1 MAKLDG
7 SIRIGVV
14 FDDKKIASEM
24 NKLDQKL
31 AKQNQGIKDQQNKV
45 KQLEDQYARLASRE
59 VEPKSLKRMETDL
72 KKVQAEA
79 AKLDEEF
86 QRLNQVAS
94 IERQAGGKVSPET
107 QGQIDDVTEKLAYA
121 DQRADA
127 LQKKIQEIRLDPAA
141 SEEAMKL
148 AGQLESARG
157 KLEQLQRDAAATGQA
172 KAELEAEANSMQEVA
187 SNAQVA
193 DQRIVDLNRELAEL
207 TARMKE
213 LKGAGV
219 GLGYED
225 FDQASARVKEINAE
239 LKEYQKNLAS
249 APAPDASKWERISST
264 LKSGFSRTVQ
274 AASSATKGLGDRVKA
289 LGRNKGFDK
298 AGKAAGRFASRLKSL
313 VAGAL
318 FFNVISRGLSAL
330 SKQIGKYLTANREF
344 STALGSIKSNLLTAF
359 QPIYDKI
366 IPALNALM
374 AALQRA
380 TAQAAV
386 FIARIFG
393 TTADKAQKDAEAL
406 KDKADA
412 IEETGEAAKKAE
424 KEQKKYLASFD
435 TIEKLGEKEEKTEED
450 AKPTEPGFDTDF
462 SEIEPPKW
470 LLDFWAPIQESWD
483 QVGGATVEAVK
494 SALGSIWD
502 LLKAIGQTFLD
513 MWNSAI
519 GVETLNNLQLLL
531 QTILGIIHDIAA
543 AFMTAWN
550 SGTGEEVIAALF
562 YMINSILELLI
573 SVGQAFRDAWN
584 DNGRG
589 VEICNTILQ
598 IIRNIFE
605 IVGNLANR
613 FREAW
618 EANENGKRIFGAIL
632 DIIKIVLQ
640 TFERITKATADW
652 AAELDLEPL
661 MNSIRNLFEQLV
673 PVVQQIG
680 DILAWIW
687 EQIVLPFM
695 TFLLETALP
704 IVVDLLGSVLD
715 ALNEYP
721 SILQG
726 LTILVGLFFAAWTF
740 GKIING
746 IKLLVNNFDP
756 LILVLATLCMLL
768 AEVAG
773 AWDNMNGL
781 ERFIAVLGLLVTAAA
796 VAAIAVGALQS
807 ALTMGIAAIAIAAGI
822 TAVVAAVNS
831 ATNRANSAKNAIS
844 AGGGGRSYSPRMAA
858 YAGEISAYS
867 LNDLPH
873 LAQGA
878 VISPNSEFLAVLGD
892 QRSGTNVEAPLATI
906 EQALENVFARHGG
919 TGGGGTQVTVNF
931 TGSLAQLARILQ
943 PEIKVEQAR
952 LGPSL
957 V

>member
-1 MAKLDG
+1 MAELDG

-24 NKLDQKL
+24 DKLDQKL

-157 KLEQLQRDAAATGQA
+157 KLEQLQRDAASTGQA

-213 LKGAGV
+213 LKGAGI
-219 GLGYED
+219 GLGYEE
-225 FDQASARVKEINAE
+225 FDQASAQVKEINAE

-298 AGKAAGRFASRLKSL
+298 AGKAAGRFGSRLKSL

-318 FFNVISRGLSAL
+318 FFNVISRGLSSL

-344 STALGSIKSNLLTAF
+344 SSALGSIKSNLLTAF

-412 IEETGEAAKKAE
+412 IEETGESAKKAE

-494 SALGSIWD
+494 SALGNIWD

-605 IVGNLANR
+605 IVDNLASR

-618 EANENGKRIFGAIL
+618 EANDNGKRIFGAIL
-632 DIIKIVLQ
+632 DIVKIVLQ
-640 TFERITKATADW
+640 TIEKITAATADW

-661 MNSIRNLFEQLV
+661 VSAIRNFLEALV
-673 PVVQQIG
+673 PVVQIIG
-680 DILAWIW
+680 DTLAEMWQ
-687 EQIVLPFM
+687 EIVLPF
-695 TFLLETALP
+695 LSWLIETALP
-704 IVVDLLGSVLD
+704 GIFNGLAELMKWLAQNEGVVKF
-715 ALNEYP
+715 
-721 SILQG
+721 
-726 LTILVGLFFAAWTF
+726 LTEAVVAFIAAWALM
-740 GKIING
+740 KVISSIQA
-746 IKLLVNNFDP
+746 
-756 LILVLATLCMLL
+756 LVLAFNPMTF
-768 AEVAG
+768 A
-773 AWDNMNGL
+773 
-781 ERFIAVLGLLVTAAA
+781 IQAA
-796 VAAIAVGALQS
+796 
-807 ALTMGIAAIAIAAGI
+807 I
-822 TAVVAAVNS
+822 TAVILLIANWQKVKETVANVINSIVGFIRDAIQAVKDFFS
-831 ATNRANSAKNAIS
+831 ALN
-844 AGGGGRSYSPRMAA
+844 GGGGGKTAA
-858 YAGEISAYS
+858 DYGGYGGSGRIAAPQLAGEISAYS

-892 QRSGTNVEAPLATI
+892 QRSGTNVEAPLGVI

-919 TGGGGTQVTVNF
+919 TDGGGTQVTVNF